1 MRYKVSSD
9 DEFTIKAKNTFVQI
23 TRDKNLSE
31 LGI

>member
-9 DEFTIKAKNTFVQI
+9 DELTIKAKNTFVQLI
-23 TRDKNLSE
+23 RDKKLSE

>member
-9 DEFTIKAKNTFVQI
+9 DEFTIKAKKVFVHLI
-23 TRDKNLSE
+23 RDKKLSE